1 MDSDL
6 ELKAADYKKFMA
18 LVRRRA
24 RHVPVAY
31 LTGHKEF
38 YGLDF
43 LVTEDVLIPRPETEL
58 LVEEAKNATS
68 AMGTR
73 GSRLVLADIGTG
85 SGVIAICLAKSLPQ
99 ANVVAV
105 DRSAKAL
112 TVARRNARQLQ
123 AKVRFSQGDLLS
135 PIKSRRIDIVVAN
148 LPYVDDRE
156 KNLLS
161 FGKHAGI
168 KKGLAHEPKLALY
181 GGKFG
186 LEVYGKLFKQITE
199 LKYQPQVVICEIG
212 HAYVSQ
218 LKKLVKKYFPN
229 RNWEIKKDLA
239 GRNRIL
245 KIW

>member
-1 MDSDL
+1 MDSDS

-24 RHVPVAY
+24 KHIPVAY

-43 LVTEDVLIPRPETEL
+43 QVTPDVLIPRPETEL
-58 LVEEAKNATS
+58 VVEEALKQAS
-68 AMGTR
+68 AMAPR
-73 GSRLVLADIGTG
+73 GPRLVLADIGTG

-99 ANVVAV
+99 ANLVAV
-105 DRSAKAL
+105 DKSAKAL
-112 TVARRNARQLQ
+112 SVARRNARQLR
-123 AKVRFSQGDLLS
+123 AKVKFFQGDLLS

-161 FGKHAGI
+161 FGRDSSI

-218 LKKLVKKYFPN
+218 LKKMVKKYFPDKS
-229 RNWEIKKDLA
+229 WEIKKDLA